1 MILSSSYTATGAGC
15 YSGLPSSAFTPTAGC
30 QRILPGSDVSNVS
43 GTWTMGGETITG
55 LLLAITGTIPIS
67 TSTTSFAPTE
77 ATTLAGAAVNDMFIL
92 VHQASDTASTAST
105 ASSPSKTNA
114 AVRMR
119 GNKNELGIVA
129 IVYYL
134 ALALRTLLV

>member
-1 MILSSSYTATGAGC
+1 MILSSSYIATDGAC
-15 YSGLPSSAFTPTAGC
+15 YSVLPSSTFTPTAGC
-30 QRILPGSDVSNVS
+30 QRLLPGRDLNPVS
-43 GTWTMGGETITG
+43 GTWTMGGVTITG
-55 LLLAITGTIPIS
+55 NLEMITGTIPIS
-67 TSTTSFAPTE
+67 TRTTSFAPTE
-77 ATTLAGAAVNDMFIL
+77 ATTLVGVAVNDMFIL

-119 GNKNELGIVA
+119 GSKNGLGIVA
-129 IVYYL
+129 IVYCL